1 MKAEDTLV
9 TNLLEGAK
17 QFIVPIFQR
26 DYSWGTKHCQQLW
39 KDVIRV
45 GSDPK
50 VKGHFLG
57 SVVYVAAEDNTAT
70 ITRWLLI
77 DGQQRMT
84 TLTLLL
90 IALRDQM
97 NQAKGNG
104 DGGDEESTP
113 EELDDY
119 YLRNRHGKGDRR
131 HKLHLRRADHDT
143 LIALL
148 DGRDIPDTASERVK
162 ENFLF
167 LRDLV
172 AQANVQTV
180 YAGIKK
186 LVVVDV
192 SLTRGQDDPQMIF
205 ESLNSTGVDLTQA
218 DLIRNFVLMRLDESS
233 QTQLYEEHWQ
243 PIEQA
248 FGRRYRT
255 EFDKF
260 VKDFLTLQMRPGTP
274 LKAAEIYHEFRSF
287 FSRIVEK
294 RGVDGILSDLRRFGT
309 YYTAFSL
316 GQEKQPALKEA
327 FARLRSLVEVASP
340 VVLTL
345 YDYHDRA
352 KTLNADEFVEA
363 IELLESFVFRRS
375 VCDMQ
380 TRSLGQIFASLAYR
394 ITENQPLLSLK
405 VALYR
410 QGKKRRFP
418 TDAEFREALETRD
431 VYDMRTCFYLL
442 DRLENFSK
450 ERIDTS
456 NFSIEH
462 VMPQNE
468 ELRPEWR
475 TMLGGA
481 WQAVQETWLHRLG
494 NLTLT
499 GYNSTYSD
507 RPFTEKKTIAGGFN
521 ESPLRLNKFIREQP
535 TWDATMIEQR
545 GKQLAEKA
553 ITVWRPL
560 IVDPLAVKQREL
572 EEHKALAANYKIENL
587 ELDDVAKMLLEA
599 LRPQLQALGADIVE
613 LPNDRSVIY
622 RVFDFVVEIIPR
634 KQRLSLLINLD
645 FAECDDPSGK
655 ARDATEFAFIIG
667 ATEAGG
673 VLFNLESEHDIPA
686 VINVARLTKR
696 TAKASSVL
704 AYSRSL
710 LSG

>member
-1 MKAEDTLV
+1 MKAEGTFV

-45 GSDPK
+45 GSDPN

-57 SVVYVAAEDNTAT
+57 SVVYVAAEDNAAT
-70 ITRWLLI
+70 IPQWLLI
-77 DGQQRMT
+77 DGQQRIT

-90 IALRDQM
+90 IALRDRMIELQGS
-97 NQAKGNG
+97 GNSG
-104 DGGDEESTP
+104 NEESTP
-113 EELDDY
+113 EALDDY
-119 YLRNRHGKGDRR
+119 YLRNRYGKGDRR
-131 HKLHLRRADHDT
+131 HKLHLRRADHNT

-148 DGRDIPDTASERVK
+148 DGKEFPNATSERVR
-162 ENFLF
+162 ENFIF

-172 AQANVQTV
+172 TQADVQTV

-186 LVVVDV
+186 LLVVDV

-218 DLIRNFVLMRLDESS
+218 DLIRNFVLMRLDEAV
-233 QTQLYEEHWQ
+233 QTQLYEEYWQ
-243 PIEQA
+243 PIEGA
-248 FGRRYRT
+248 FGRRYHT

-260 VKDFLTLQMRPGTP
+260 VKDFLTLQLRPGTP
-274 LKAAEIYHEFRSF
+274 LKAADIYHEFRSF
-287 FSRIVEK
+287 FLRTVGT
-294 RGVDGILSDLRRFGT
+294 RGVDGILSDLRRFGS

-316 GQEKQPALKEA
+316 GQEKQPALKA
-327 FARLRSLVEVASP
+327 VFARLRSLIEVSSP

-345 YDYHDRA
+345 YDYHERA
-352 KTLNADEFVEA
+352 KTLSTDEFVEA

-380 TRSLGQIFASLAYR
+380 TRNLGQIFPSIAYR
-394 ITENQPLLSLK
+394 IKEAQPLLSLK

-410 QGKKRRFP
+410 QSKKRRFP
-418 TDAEFREALETRD
+418 TDVEFREALETRD

-456 NFSIEH
+456 SFTIEH

-468 ELRPEWR
+468 DLRPEWR
-475 TMLGGA
+475 SMLGSD
-481 WQAVQETWLHRLG
+481 WKVVWETWLHRLG

-507 RPFTEKKTIAGGFN
+507 RPFVEKKTIAGGFN
-521 ESPLRLNKFIREQP
+521 ESPLRLNKFIREQS
-535 TWDATMIEQR
+535 TWTAAAIEQR

-553 ITVWRPL
+553 LEVWRPL
-560 IVDPLAVKQREL
+560 VVDLLAVKQSEL
-572 EEHKALAANYKIENL
+572 DEHKALATKYQIENI
-587 ELDDVAKMLLEA
+587 EMDEIAKSLFDAIRL
-599 LRPQLQALGADIVE
+599 QIQALGIDVVE
-613 LPNDRSVIY
+613 LPNNRSIIY
-622 RVFDFVVEIIPR
+622 RVFDFFVEIIPR
-634 KQRLSLLINLD
+634 KQRLTLLLNLD
-645 FAECDDPSGK
+645 FADCE
-655 ARDATEFAFIIG
+655 DATGKIRDGAEYAFIIG
-667 ATEAGG
+667 ATVTGG
-673 VLFNLESEHDIPA
+673 VVYSLESVKDIPVA
-686 VINVARLTKR
+686 INLVRQ
-696 TAKASSVL
+696 
-704 AYSRSL
+704 AYERVTE
-710 LSG
+710 

>member
-45 GSDPK
+45 GSDPN

-90 IALRDQM
+90 IALRDQI
-97 NQAKGNG
+97 NQAQGNG
-104 DGGDEESTP
+104 DGDDEVSTP

-131 HKLHLRRADHDT
+131 HKLHLRRADQDT
-143 LIALL
+143 LNALL
-148 DGRDIPDTASERVK
+148 DEKEFPEAASERVK
-162 ENFLF
+162 ENFIF

-192 SLTRGQDDPQMIF
+192 CLTRGQDDPQMIF

-218 DLIRNFVLMRLDESS
+218 DLIRNFVLMRLDETS
-233 QTQLYEEHWQ
+233 QTQLYEEYWQ

-287 FSRIVEK
+287 FSRTVEK

-316 GQEKQPALKEA
+316 GQEKQPALKES
-327 FARLRSLVEVASP
+327 FARLRSLIEVASP

-345 YDYHDRA
+345 YDYHERA
-352 KTLNADEFVEA
+352 ETLSADEFVEA

-394 ITENQPLLSLK
+394 ITETQPLLSLK

-450 ERIDTS
+450 ERIDTTL
-456 NFSIEH
+456 FTIEH

-468 ELRPEWR
+468 DLRPEWR
-475 TMLGGA
+475 TMLGGD
-481 WQAVQETWLHRLG
+481 WQSVQETWLHRLG

-507 RPFTEKKTIAGGFN
+507 RPFAEKKTIAGGFSD
-521 ESPLRLNKFIREQP
+521 SPLRLNKFIREQSAW
-535 TWDATMIEQR
+535 TATTIEQR

-553 ITVWRPL
+553 LAVWRPL
-560 IVDPLAVKQREL
+560 VVDTLAVKQREL

-587 ELDDVAKMLLEA
+587 EADEAAKRLLDV
-599 LRPQLQALGADIVE
+599 LRPQIQALGPDVVE
-613 LPNDRSVIY
+613 LPNDRSLIY

-634 KQRLSLLINLD
+634 KQRLSLLLNLD
-645 FAECDDPSGK
+645 FADCEDPSGR

-673 VLFNLESEHDIPA
+673 VIYILESEDDVPA
-686 VINVARLTKR
+686 AINVVRQ
-696 TAKASSVL
+696 
-704 AYSRSL
+704 AYERVTE
-710 LSG
+710 

>member
-97 NQAKGNG
+97 NQAKRNG
-104 DGGDEESTP
+104 DDGEEESTP

-148 DGRDIPDTASERVK
+148 DGKDIPDAASERVK

-172 AQANVQTV
+172 AQADVQTV

-255 EFDKF
+255 ECDKF
-260 VKDFLTLQMRPGTP
+260 VKDFLTLKMRPGTP
-274 LKAAEIYHEFRSF
+274 LKAADIYHEFRSY

-352 KTLNADEFVEA
+352 KTLSADEFVEA

-418 TDAEFREALETRD
+418 TDTEFREALETRD
-431 VYDMRTCFYLL
+431 IYDMRTCFYLL

-456 NFSIEH
+456 SFSIEH

-468 ELRPEWR
+468 DLRTEWR
-475 TMLGGA
+475 TMLGSD
-481 WQAVQETWLHRLG
+481 WKTVQETWLHRLG

-521 ESPLRLNKFIREQP
+521 DSPLRLNKFIREQS
-535 TWDATMIEQR
+535 TWDATTIEQR
-545 GKQLAEKA
+545 GKQLAD
-553 ITVWRPL
+553 T
-560 IVDPLAVKQREL
+560 
-572 EEHKALAANYKIENL
+572 
-587 ELDDVAKMLLEA
+587 
-599 LRPQLQALGADIVE
+599 
-613 LPNDRSVIY
+613 DR
-622 RVFDFVVEIIPR
+622 R
-634 KQRLSLLINLD
+634 
-645 FAECDDPSGK
+645 
-655 ARDATEFAFIIG
+655 
-667 ATEAGG
+667 
-673 VLFNLESEHDIPA
+673 
-686 VINVARLTKR
+686 
-696 TAKASSVL
+696 
-704 AYSRSL
+704 
-710 LSG
+710 

>member
-45 GSDPK
+45 GSDPN

-90 IALRDQM
+90 IALRDQI
-97 NQAKGNG
+97 NQAQGNE
-104 DGGDEESTP
+104 DGGDEVSTP

-143 LIALL
+143 LNALL
-148 DGRDIPDTASERVK
+148 DGKELPEAASERVK
-162 ENFLF
+162 ENFIF

-172 AQANVQTV
+172 AQADVQTV

-192 SLTRGQDDPQMIF
+192 CLTRGQDDPQMIF

-218 DLIRNFVLMRLDESS
+218 DLIRNFVLMRLDESY
-233 QTQLYEEHWQ
+233 QTQLYEEYWQ
-243 PIEQA
+243 PIERA

-287 FSRIVEK
+287 FSRTVEK
-294 RGVDGILSDLRRFGT
+294 RGVNGILSDLRRFGT

-316 GQEKQPALKEA
+316 GQEKQPALKEV
-327 FARLRSLVEVASP
+327 FARLRSLIEVASP

-345 YDYHDRA
+345 YDYHERA
-352 KTLNADEFVEA
+352 KTLSTDEFVEA
-363 IELLESFVFRRS
+363 IELLESYVFRRS

-394 ITENQPLLSLK
+394 ITETQPLLSLK

-410 QGKKRRFP
+410 QGKKRRYP

-450 ERIDTS
+450 ERIDTAL
-456 NFSIEH
+456 FTIEH

-468 ELRPEWR
+468 DLRPEWR
-475 TMLGGA
+475 TMLGDD

-507 RPFTEKKTIAGGFN
+507 RPFAEKKTIAGGFSD
-521 ESPLRLNKFIREQP
+521 SPLRLNKFIREQSAWS
-535 TWDATMIEQR
+535 TTTIEQR

-553 ITVWRPL
+553 LAVWRPL
-560 IVDPLAVKQREL
+560 VVDPLAVKQREL

-587 ELDDVAKMLLEA
+587 EADEAAKRLLDV
-599 LRPQLQALGADIVE
+599 LRPQIQALGPDVVE

-634 KQRLSLLINLD
+634 KQRLSLLLNLD
-645 FAECDDPSGK
+645 FADCEDPSGK

-673 VLFNLESEHDIPA
+673 VIYTLESVDDVPA
-686 VINVARLTKR
+686 AINVVRQ
-696 TAKASSVL
+696 
-704 AYSRSL
+704 AYERVTE
-710 LSG
+710 

>member
-97 NQAKGNG
+97 NQAPGNG
-104 DGGDEESTP
+104 DDGEEESTP

-148 DGRDIPDTASERVK
+148 DGKDIPDAASERVK

-172 AQANVQTV
+172 AQADVQTV

-274 LKAAEIYHEFRSF
+274 LKAADIYHEFRSY

-352 KTLNADEFVEA
+352 KTLSADEFVEA

-418 TDAEFREALETRD
+418 TDTEFREALETRD
-431 VYDMRTCFYLL
+431 IYDMRTCFYLL

-468 ELRPEWR
+468 DLRPEWR
-475 TMLGGA
+475 TMLGSE
-481 WQAVQETWLHRLG
+481 WKTVQETWLHRLG

-521 ESPLRLNKFIREQP
+521 DSPLRLNKFIREHS
-535 TWDATMIEQR
+535 TWDATTIEQR
-545 GKQLAEKA
+545 GKQLADKA

-560 IVDPLAVKQREL
+560 VVDPLAVKQREL
-572 EEHKALAANYKIENL
+572 EEHKALAANYRIDDL
-587 ELDDVAKMLLEA
+587 ELDDTAKNLFEA
-599 LRPQLQALGADIVE
+599 LRPQIQTLGADVVE

-634 KQRLSLLINLD
+634 RQRLSLLLNLD
-645 FAECDDPSGK
+645 FADCEDPSGN

-673 VLFNLESEHDIPA
+673 VLYNLDSEDDVPA
-686 VINVARLTKR
+686 AVNVIRQ
-696 TAKASSVL
+696 
-704 AYSRSL
+704 AYERVTE
-710 LSG
+710 

>member
-1 MKAEDTLV
+1 MKAEDTHV

-97 NQAKGNG
+97 SQAQGNG
-104 DGGDEESTP
+104 DGEVSTP

-119 YLRNRHGKGDRR
+119 FLRNRHGKGDRR

-143 LIALL
+143 LTALL
-148 DGRDIPDTASERVK
+148 DGKDIPDAASERVK

-172 AQANVQTV
+172 AQADVQTV

-218 DLIRNFVLMRLDESS
+218 DLIRNFVLMRMDEHS
-233 QTQLYEEHWQ
+233 QTRLYEDHWQ

-287 FSRIVEK
+287 FSRTVEK
-294 RGVDGILSDLRRFGT
+294 RGVHGILSDLRRFGT

-352 KTLNADEFVEA
+352 KTLGADEFVEA
-363 IELLESFVFRRS
+363 VELLESFVFRRS

-394 ITENQPLLSLK
+394 ITESQPLLSLK

-418 TDAEFREALETRD
+418 TNAEFREALETRD

-468 ELRPEWR
+468 DLRPEWR
-475 TMLGGA
+475 AMLGSD
-481 WQAVQETWLHRLG
+481 WKTVQETWLHRLG

-507 RPFTEKKTIAGGFN
+507 KPYEEKKAISGGFN
-521 ESPLRLNKFIREQP
+521 DSPLRLNKFIREQSA
-535 TWDATMIEQR
+535 WDATAVEQR
-545 GKQLAEKA
+545 GKLLAEKA
-553 ITVWRPL
+553 IDVWRPL
-560 IVDPLAVKQREL
+560 VVDQLAVKQREL

-587 ELDDVAKMLLEA
+587 ELDNAAKKLLEV
-599 LRPQLQALGADIVE
+599 LRPQIQALGNEVVE

-622 RVFDFVVEIIPR
+622 RVFDFFVEIIPR
-634 KQRLSLLINLD
+634 KQRLTLLLNLD
-645 FAECDDPSGK
+645 FADCEDPSGN
-655 ARDATEFAFIIG
+655 ARDATEFAFIIS

-673 VLFNLESEHDIPA
+673 VLYNLDSEGDVPA
-686 VINVARLTKR
+686 AINVVRQ
-696 TAKASSVL
+696 
-704 AYSRSL
+704 AYERVTE
-710 LSG
+710 

>member
-45 GSDPK
+45 GSDPN

-97 NQAKGNG
+97 NHAPGNG
-104 DGGDEESTP
+104 DSGDEVSTP

-119 YLRNRHGKGDRR
+119 FLRNRHGKGDRR

-143 LIALL
+143 LNALL
-148 DGRDIPDTASERVK
+148 DGKEFPEAASERVK
-162 ENFLF
+162 ENFIF

-172 AQANVQTV
+172 AQADVQTV

-192 SLTRGQDDPQMIF
+192 CLTRGQDDPQMIF

-218 DLIRNFVLMRLDESS
+218 DLIRNFVLMRLDETS
-233 QTQLYEEHWQ
+233 QTQLYEEYWQ
-243 PIEQA
+243 PIERA

-287 FSRIVEK
+287 FSRTVEK

-309 YYTAFSL
+309 NYTAFSL

-327 FARLRSLVEVASP
+327 FARLRSLIEVASP

-345 YDYHDRA
+345 YDYHERA
-352 KTLNADEFVEA
+352 KTLSADEFVEA

-394 ITENQPLLSLK
+394 ITETQPLLSLK

-418 TDAEFREALETRD
+418 TDAEFREALESRD

-450 ERIDTS
+450 ERIDTAL
-456 NFSIEH
+456 FTIEH

-468 ELRPEWR
+468 DLRLEWR
-475 TMLGGA
+475 TMLGSD

-507 RPFTEKKTIAGGFN
+507 RPFADKKTIAGGFSD
-521 ESPLRLNKFIREQP
+521 SPLRLNKFIREQSAW
-535 TWDATMIEQR
+535 TATTIEQR

-553 ITVWRPL
+553 LAVWRPL
-560 IVDPLAVKQREL
+560 VVDPLAVKQREL

-587 ELDDVAKMLLEA
+587 EADESAKRLLDV
-599 LRPQLQALGADIVE
+599 LRPQIQALGPDVVE

-634 KQRLSLLINLD
+634 KQRLSLLLNLD
-645 FAECDDPSGK
+645 FADCEDPSGK

-673 VLFNLESEHDIPA
+673 VLYNLDSEDDVSA
-686 VINVARLTKR
+686 AINVVRQ
-696 TAKASSVL
+696 
-704 AYSRSL
+704 AYERVTE
-710 LSG
+710 

>member
-97 NQAKGNG
+97 NQVKGNG
-104 DGGDEESTP
+104 DDGEEESTP

-148 DGRDIPDTASERVK
+148 DGKDIPDAASERVK

-172 AQANVQTV
+172 AQADVQTV

-274 LKAAEIYHEFRSF
+274 LKAADIYHEFRSYF
-287 FSRIVEK
+287 TRIVEK

-352 KTLNADEFVEA
+352 KTLSADEFVEA

-442 DRLENFSK
+442 ERLENFSK

-468 ELRPEWR
+468 DLRPEWR
-475 TMLGGA
+475 AMLGSA

-521 ESPLRLNKFIREQP
+521 DSPLRLNKFIREQP
-535 TWDATMIEQR
+535 TWDATTIEKR

-553 ITVWRPL
+553 IAVWRPL
-560 IVDPLAVKQREL
+560 VVDSLAVKQREL

-587 ELDDVAKMLLEA
+587 ELDDVAKKLLEA
-599 LRPQLQALGADIVE
+599 LRPQIQSLGTDVVE

-634 KQRLSLLINLD
+634 KQRLSLLLNLD
-645 FAECDDPSGK
+645 FADCEDSSGM

-673 VLFNLESEHDIPA
+673 VLYNLDSEDDVPA
-686 VINVARLTKR
+686 AINVVRQ
-696 TAKASSVL
+696 
-704 AYSRSL
+704 AYERVTE
-710 LSG
+710 

>member
-9 TNLLEGAK
+9 TNLLQGAK

-45 GSDPK
+45 GSDPN

-77 DGQQRMT
+77 DGQQRLT

-90 IALRDQM
+90 IALRDRLAQLP
-97 NQAKGNG
+97 GNSG
-104 DGGDEESTP
+104 QGEEEATP
-113 EELDDY
+113 DELDDY
-119 YLRNRHGKGDRR
+119 YLRNRHGKGERR
-131 HKLHLRRADHDT
+131 HKLHLRRADHET

-148 DGRDIPDTASERVK
+148 DGKALPEAASERVK

-172 AQANVQTV
+172 AQVDVQTV
-180 YAGIKK
+180 YNGIKK

-260 VKDFLTLQMRPGTP
+260 VKDFLTLQLRPGTP
-274 LKAAEIYHEFRSF
+274 LKAADIYHEFRSY
-287 FSRIVEK
+287 FSRTVGK
-294 RGVDGILSDLRRFGT
+294 RDVDGILRDLRRFGT

-327 FARLRSLVEVASP
+327 FSRLRSLVEVASP

-345 YDYHDRA
+345 YDFYDRA
-352 KTLNADEFVEA
+352 KTLSADEFVEA
-363 IELLESFVFRRS
+363 VELLESFVFRRS

-394 ITENQPLLSLK
+394 ITESQPLLSLK

-418 TDAEFREALETRD
+418 SDTEFREALETRD

-468 ELRPEWR
+468 DLRPEWR
-475 TMLGGA
+475 TMLGSD
-481 WQAVQETWLHRLG
+481 WKAVQETWLHRLG

-507 RPFTEKKTIAGGFN
+507 RPFSEKKTIAGGFD
-521 ESPLRLNKFIREQP
+521 ESPLRLNKFIREQSA
-535 TWDATMIEQR
+535 WDGTTIEQR
-545 GKQLAEKA
+545 GKLLAEKA
-553 ITVWRPL
+553 VTVWRPL
-560 IVDPLAVKQREL
+560 VVDLLAVKQREL
-572 EEHKALAANYKIENL
+572 EEHKAFAANYRIDDL
-587 ELDDVAKMLLEA
+587 ELDDIAKKLLEA
-599 LRPQLQALGADIVE
+599 LRPQIQAFGEDVVE
-613 LPNDRSVIY
+613 LPNNRSVIY
-622 RVFDFVVEIIPR
+622 RVFDFFVEIIPR
-634 KQRLSLLINLD
+634 KQRLSLLLNLD
-645 FAECDDPSGK
+645 FADCEDPSGK

-667 ATEAGG
+667 ATETGG
-673 VLFNLESEHDIPA
+673 VLYNLESQADVPA
-686 VINVARLTKR
+686 AINVVRQ
-696 TAKASSVL
+696 
-704 AYSRSL
+704 AYERVTE
-710 LSG
+710 

>member
-9 TNLLEGAK
+9 TNLLQGAK

-39 KDVIRV
+39 KDLIRV
-45 GSDPK
+45 GSDPN

-77 DGQQRMT
+77 DGQQRLT

-90 IALRDQM
+90 IALRDRLAQLP
-97 NQAKGNG
+97 GNSG
-104 DGGDEESTP
+104 QGEEEATP
-113 EELDDY
+113 DELDDY
-119 YLRNRHGKGDRR
+119 YLRNRHGKGERR
-131 HKLHLRRADHDT
+131 HKLHLRRADHET

-148 DGRDIPDTASERVK
+148 DGKTLPESASERVK

-167 LRDLV
+167 LRELV
-172 AQANVQTV
+172 AQADVQTV
-180 YAGIKK
+180 YNGIKK

-260 VKDFLTLQMRPGTP
+260 VKDFLTLQLRPGTP
-274 LKAAEIYHEFRSF
+274 LKAAEIYHEFRSY
-287 FSRIVEK
+287 FSRTVEK

-316 GQEKQPALKEA
+316 GQEKRPALKEA
-327 FARLRSLVEVASP
+327 FSRLRSLVEVASP

-345 YDYHDRA
+345 YDFYDRA
-352 KTLNADEFVEA
+352 KALSADEFVEA
-363 IELLESFVFRRS
+363 VELLESFVFRRS

-394 ITENQPLLSLK
+394 ITESQPLLSLK

-418 TDAEFREALETRD
+418 SDTEFREALETRD

-468 ELRPEWR
+468 DLRPEWR
-475 TMLGGA
+475 TMLGSD
-481 WQAVQETWLHRLG
+481 WKAVQETWLHRLG

-507 RPFTEKKTIAGGFN
+507 RPFSEKKTIAGGFD
-521 ESPLRLNKFIREQP
+521 ESPLRLNKFIREQSA
-535 TWDATMIEQR
+535 WDGTTIEQR
-545 GKQLAEKA
+545 GKLLAEKA
-553 ITVWRPL
+553 VTVWRPL
-560 IVDPLAVKQREL
+560 VVDLLAVKQREL
-572 EEHKALAANYKIENL
+572 EEHKAFAANYRIEDL
-587 ELDDVAKMLLEA
+587 ELDDIAKKLLEA
-599 LRPQLQALGADIVE
+599 LRPQIQAFGEDVVE
-613 LPNDRSVIY
+613 LPNNRSVIY
-622 RVFDFVVEIIPR
+622 RVFDFFVEIIPR
-634 KQRLSLLINLD
+634 KQRLSLLLNLD
-645 FAECDDPSGK
+645 FADCEDPSGR

-667 ATEAGG
+667 ATETGG
-673 VLFNLESEHDIPA
+673 VLYNLDSQDDVPA
-686 VINVARLTKR
+686 AINVVRQ
-696 TAKASSVL
+696 
-704 AYSRSL
+704 AYERVTE
-710 LSG
+710 

>member
-97 NQAKGNG
+97 NQAQGYG
-104 DGGDEESTP
+104 DGGEEESTP

-148 DGRDIPDTASERVK
+148 DGKDIPDAASERVK

-172 AQANVQTV
+172 AQADAQTV

-243 PIEQA
+243 PIEQS

-274 LKAAEIYHEFRSF
+274 LKAADIYHEFRSY

-294 RGVDGILSDLRRFGT
+294 RGVDGILGDLRRFGT

-327 FARLRSLVEVASP
+327 FVRLRSLIEVASP

-345 YDYHDRA
+345 YDYHERA
-352 KTLNADEFVEA
+352 KTLSADEFVVA

-418 TDAEFREALETRD
+418 SDAEFREALETRD
-431 VYDMRTCFYLL
+431 IYDMRTCFYLL

-468 ELRPEWR
+468 DLRPEWR
-475 TMLGGA
+475 TMLGSA

-507 RPFTEKKTIAGGFN
+507 RPFAEKKSIAGGFN
-521 ESPLRLNKFIREQP
+521 DSPLRLNKFIREQP
-535 TWDATMIEQR
+535 TWDATTIEQR

-553 ITVWRPL
+553 IAVWRPL
-560 IVDPLAVKQREL
+560 VVDSLAVKQREL

-587 ELDDVAKMLLEA
+587 ELDDATKQLLEV
-599 LRPQLQALGADIVE
+599 LRPQIQALGGDVVE

-634 KQRLSLLINLD
+634 KQRLSLLLNLD
-645 FAECDDPSGK
+645 FADCEDSSGK

-673 VLFNLESEHDIPA
+673 VLYNLDSEDDVPA
-686 VINVARLTKR
+686 AINVVRQ
-696 TAKASSVL
+696 
-704 AYSRSL
+704 AYERVTE
-710 LSG
+710 

>member
-26 DYSWGTKHCQQLW
+26 DYSWGTKHCLQLW

-45 GSDPK
+45 GSDPN

-90 IALRDQM
+90 IALRDQI
-97 NQAKGNG
+97 NQAQGNEDV
-104 DGGDEESTP
+104 DGGDAVSTP

-148 DGRDIPDTASERVK
+148 DGKDIPDTASERVK

-172 AQANVQTV
+172 AQADVQTV

-274 LKAAEIYHEFRSF
+274 LKAADIYHEFRSY

-345 YDYHDRA
+345 YDYYDRA
-352 KTLNADEFVEA
+352 KTLSADEFVEA

-394 ITENQPLLSLK
+394 ITESQPLLSLK

-468 ELRPEWR
+468 DLRPEWR

-507 RPFTEKKTIAGGFN
+507 RPFTEKKTIAGGFDD
-521 ESPLRLNKFIREQP
+521 SPLRLNKFIREQT
-535 TWDATMIEQR
+535 TWDATTIEQR

-553 ITVWRPL
+553 IMVWRPL
-560 IVDPLAVKQREL
+560 VVDPLAVKQREL

-587 ELDDVAKMLLEA
+587 ELDEVAKKLLEA
-599 LRPQLQALGADIVE
+599 IRPQIQALGADIVE

-622 RVFDFVVEIIPR
+622 RVFDFVVEVIPR

-673 VLFNLESEHDIPA
+673 VLFNLESENDIPA
-686 VINVARLTKR
+686 VINVARQ
-696 TAKASSVL
+696 
-704 AYSRSL
+704 AYERVTE
-710 LSG
+710 

>member
-17 QFIVPIFQR
+17 QFIVPTFQR

-45 GSDPK
+45 GSDPC

-77 DGQQRMT
+77 DGQQRLT

-90 IALRDQM
+90 IALRDQI
-97 NQAKGNG
+97 NQAQENG
-104 DGGDEESTP
+104 DGGDEMSTP

-143 LIALL
+143 LNALL
-148 DGRDIPDTASERVK
+148 DGKEFPEAVSERVK
-162 ENFLF
+162 ENFIF

-172 AQANVQTV
+172 ALADVQTV

-192 SLTRGQDDPQMIF
+192 CLTRGQDDPQMIF

-218 DLIRNFVLMRLDESS
+218 DLIRNFVLMRLDETS
-233 QTQLYEEHWQ
+233 QTQLYEEYWQ
-243 PIEQA
+243 PIERA

-274 LKAAEIYHEFRSF
+274 LKAAEIYHEFRNF
-287 FSRIVEK
+287 FSRTVEK
-294 RGVDGILSDLRRFGT
+294 RGVAGILSDLRRFGS

-327 FARLRSLVEVASP
+327 FARLRSLIEVASP

-345 YDYHDRA
+345 YDYHEQA
-352 KTLNADEFVEA
+352 KTLSASEFIEA

-394 ITENQPLLSLK
+394 ITEALPLLSLK

-431 VYDMRTCFYLL
+431 VYDMRNCFYLL

-450 ERIDTS
+450 ERIDTAL
-456 NFSIEH
+456 FTIEH

-468 ELRPEWR
+468 DLRPEWR
-475 TMLGGA
+475 TMLGGD
-481 WQAVQETWLHRLG
+481 WQSVQETWLHRLG

-507 RPFTEKKTIAGGFN
+507 RPFAEKRTIAGGFSD
-521 ESPLRLNKFIREQP
+521 SPLRLNRFIREQSAW
-535 TWDATMIEQR
+535 TATTIELR

-553 ITVWRPL
+553 LAVWRPL
-560 IVDPLAVKQREL
+560 VVDPLAVKQREL

-587 ELDDVAKMLLEA
+587 EADEVAKELLDT
-599 LRPQLQALGADIVE
+599 LRPQILALGPDVVE

-634 KQRLSLLINLD
+634 RQRLSLLLNLD
-645 FAECDDPSGK
+645 FDDCEDPSGK

-673 VLFNLESEHDIPA
+673 VIYTLESVADVPA
-686 VINVARLTKR
+686 AINVVRQ
-696 TAKASSVL
+696 
-704 AYSRSL
+704 AYERMTE
-710 LSG
+710 

>member
-90 IALRDQM
+90 VALRDQM
-97 NQAKGNG
+97 KQVQGNG
-104 DGGDEESTP
+104 DSGDEVSTP

-148 DGRDIPDTASERVK
+148 DGKDIPDAASERVK

-172 AQANVQTV
+172 AQADVQTV

-192 SLTRGQDDPQMIF
+192 SLTRGLDDPQMIF

-274 LKAAEIYHEFRSF
+274 LKAADIYHEFRSY

-345 YDYHDRA
+345 YDYHERA
-352 KTLNADEFVEA
+352 KTLSAGEFVEA

-468 ELRPEWR
+468 DLRPEWR
-475 TMLGGA
+475 TMLGSD
-481 WQAVQETWLHRLG
+481 WKTVQETWLHRLG

-507 RPFTEKKTIAGGFN
+507 KPFSDKKTIAGGFSD
-521 ESPLRLNKFIREQP
+521 SPLRLNKFIREQP
-535 TWDATMIEQR
+535 AWDAKTIEQR
-545 GKQLAEKA
+545 GKLLAEKA
-553 ITVWRPL
+553 VTVWRPL
-560 IVDPLAVKQREL
+560 VVDPLAVKQREL
-572 EEHKALAANYKIENL
+572 EEHKALAANYRIEDL
-587 ELDDVAKMLLEA
+587 ELDDAAKKLLEA
-599 LRPQLQALGADIVE
+599 LRPQIQALGADVVE

-634 KQRLSLLINLD
+634 KQRLSLLLNLD
-645 FAECDDPSGK
+645 FADCEDPSGN

-673 VLFNLESEHDIPA
+673 VLYNLDSEADVPA
-686 VINVARLTKR
+686 AINVVRQ
-696 TAKASSVL
+696 
-704 AYSRSL
+704 AYERVTE
-710 LSG
+710 

>member
-45 GSDPK
+45 GSDPN

-90 IALRDQM
+90 IALRDQI
-97 NQAKGNG
+97 NQAQGNE
-104 DGGDEESTP
+104 DGGDEVSTP

-143 LIALL
+143 LNALL
-148 DGRDIPDTASERVK
+148 DGKEFPEVASERVK
-162 ENFLF
+162 ENFIF

-172 AQANVQTV
+172 AQADVQTV

-192 SLTRGQDDPQMIF
+192 CLTRGQDDPQMIF

-218 DLIRNFVLMRLDESS
+218 DLIRNFVLMRLDETS
-233 QTQLYEEHWQ
+233 QTQLYEEYWQ
-243 PIEQA
+243 PIERA

-287 FSRIVEK
+287 FSRTVEK

-327 FARLRSLVEVASP
+327 FARLRSLIEVASP

-345 YDYHDRA
+345 YDYHERA
-352 KTLNADEFVEA
+352 KTLSGDEFVEA

-394 ITENQPLLSLK
+394 ITETQPLLSLK

-450 ERIDTS
+450 ERIDTAL
-456 NFSIEH
+456 FTIEH

-468 ELRPEWR
+468 DLRPEWR
-475 TMLGGA
+475 TMLGGD
-481 WQAVQETWLHRLG
+481 WQGLQETWLHRLG

-507 RPFTEKKTIAGGFN
+507 RPFAEKKTIAGGFSD
-521 ESPLRLNKFIREQP
+521 SPLRLNKFIREQSAW
-535 TWDATMIEQR
+535 TATTIEQR

-553 ITVWRPL
+553 LAVWHPL
-560 IVDPLAVKQREL
+560 VVDPLAVKQREL

-587 ELDDVAKMLLEA
+587 EADEAAKRLLDV
-599 LRPQLQALGADIVE
+599 LRPQIQALGPDVVE

-634 KQRLSLLINLD
+634 KQRLSLLLNLD
-645 FAECDDPSGK
+645 FADCEDPSGN

-673 VLFNLESEHDIPA
+673 VIYTLESVDDVPA
-686 VINVARLTKR
+686 AINVVRQ
-696 TAKASSVL
+696 
-704 AYSRSL
+704 AYERVTE
-710 LSG
+710 

>member
-45 GSDPK
+45 GSDPN

-90 IALRDQM
+90 IALRDRM
-97 NQAKGNG
+97 NQVQVNG
-104 DGGDEESTP
+104 DGGDEVSTP

-148 DGRDIPDTASERVK
+148 DGKDIPDAASERVK

-172 AQANVQTV
+172 AQAEVQTV

-274 LKAAEIYHEFRSF
+274 LKAAEIYHEFRSY
-287 FSRIVEK
+287 FSRTVEK

-309 YYTAFSL
+309 YYTSFSL

-345 YDYHDRA
+345 YDYYERA
-352 KTLNADEFVEA
+352 KTLSVDEFVEA

-380 TRSLGQIFASLAYR
+380 TRSLGQIFASLAHR
-394 ITENQPLLSLK
+394 ITEIQPLLSLK

-442 DRLENFSK
+442 DRLENLSK

-468 ELRPEWR
+468 DLRQEWR
-475 TMLGGA
+475 AMLGSA

-507 RPFTEKKTIAGGFN
+507 RPFTEKKTIAGGFSD
-521 ESPLRLNKFIREQP
+521 SPLRLNKFIREQS
-535 TWDATMIEQR
+535 TWDATTIEQR

-553 ITVWRPL
+553 IAVWRPL
-560 IVDPLAVKQREL
+560 VVDALAVKQREL

-587 ELDDVAKMLLEA
+587 ELDAAAKKLLEV
-599 LRPQLQALGADIVE
+599 LRPQIQALGGDIVE

-634 KQRLSLLINLD
+634 RQRLSLLLNLD
-645 FAECDDPSGK
+645 FADCEDPSGK

-673 VLFNLESEHDIPA
+673 VLYTLESEDDVPA
-686 VINVARLTKR
+686 AINVVRQ
-696 TAKASSVL
+696 
-704 AYSRSL
+704 AYERVTE
-710 LSG
+710 

>member
-45 GSDPK
+45 GSDPN

-97 NQAKGNG
+97 NHAPGNG
-104 DGGDEESTP
+104 NSGDEVSTP

-148 DGRDIPDTASERVK
+148 DGKGMPDAASERVK

-172 AQANVQTV
+172 AQADVQTV

-233 QTQLYEEHWQ
+233 QTQLYEEYWQ

-274 LKAAEIYHEFRSF
+274 LKAAEIYHEFRSY
-287 FSRIVEK
+287 FSRTVEK

-345 YDYHDRA
+345 YDYHEQA
-352 KTLNADEFVEA
+352 KTLSADEFVEA
-363 IELLESFVFRRS
+363 TELLESFVFRRS

-468 ELRPEWR
+468 DLRPEWR
-475 TMLGGA
+475 TMLGSD
-481 WQAVQETWLHRLG
+481 WKTVQETWLHRLG

-499 GYNSTYSD
+499 GYNSAYSD
-507 RPFTEKKTIAGGFN
+507 KPFADKKTIAGGFSD
-521 ESPLRLNKFIREQP
+521 SPLRLNKYIREQP
-535 TWDATMIEQR
+535 AWDTKTIEQR
-545 GKQLAEKA
+545 GKLLAEKA
-553 ITVWRPL
+553 VTVWRPL
-560 IVDPLAVKQREL
+560 VVDPLAVKQREL
-572 EEHKALAANYKIENL
+572 EEHKALAANYRIEDL
-587 ELDDVAKMLLEA
+587 ELDDTAKKLLEA
-599 LRPQLQALGADIVE
+599 LRPQIQALGADVVE

-634 KQRLSLLINLD
+634 KQRLSLLLNLD
-645 FAECDDPSGK
+645 FADCEDPSGN

-673 VLFNLESEHDIPA
+673 VLYNLDSEDDMPA
-686 VINVARLTKR
+686 AINVVRQ
-696 TAKASSVL
+696 
-704 AYSRSL
+704 AYERVTE
-710 LSG
+710 

>member
-1 MKAEDTLV
+1 MKAEDTHV

-97 NQAKGNG
+97 NQALGNG
-104 DGGDEESTP
+104 DSSNEESTP

-119 YLRNRHGKGDRR
+119 YLRNRHGRGDRR

-148 DGRDIPDTASERVK
+148 DGKDIPDTASERVK

-172 AQANVQTV
+172 AQTDVQTV

-192 SLTRGQDDPQMIF
+192 SLTHGQDDPQMIF

-243 PIEQA
+243 PIEQS
-248 FGRRYRT
+248 FGRRYRS

-274 LKAAEIYHEFRSF
+274 LKAAEIYHEFRSY
-287 FSRIVEK
+287 FSRIVEN
-294 RGVDGILSDLRRFGT
+294 RGVSGILRDLRRFGT

-345 YDYHDRA
+345 YDYHERA
-352 KTLNADEFVEA
+352 KTLSYEEFVEA
-363 IELLESFVFRRS
+363 VELLESFVFRRS

-380 TRSLGQIFASLAYR
+380 TRSLGQIFAGLAYR

-418 TDAEFREALETRD
+418 SDAEFREALETRD

-468 ELRPEWR
+468 DLRPEWR
-475 TMLGGA
+475 AMLGTA
-481 WQAVQETWLHRLG
+481 WQSVQGTWLHRLG

-507 RPFTEKKTIAGGFN
+507 RPFVEKKTIAGGFN
-521 ESPLRLNKFIREQP
+521 DSPLRLNKFIREQS
-535 TWDATMIEQR
+535 TWDAMTIEQR
-545 GKQLAEKA
+545 GKLLAEKA
-553 ITVWRPL
+553 ISVWRPL
-560 IVDPLAVKQREL
+560 VVDPLAVKQREL
-572 EEHKALAANYKIENL
+572 EEHKELAANYKIENI
-587 ELDDVAKMLLEA
+587 ELDDVAKNLLET
-599 LRPQLQALGADIVE
+599 LRPQIQALGADVVE
-613 LPNDRSVIY
+613 LPNARSVIY
-622 RVFDFVVEIIPR
+622 RVFDFFVEIIPR
-634 KQRLSLLINLD
+634 KQRLNLLLNID
-645 FAECDDPSGK
+645 FADCEDPSENVC
-655 ARDATEFAFIIG
+655 DATEYAFIIG
-667 ATEAGG
+667 ATEVGG
-673 VLFNLESEHDIPA
+673 VIFNLDSEKDIPQAIGLVRQAYERA
-686 VINVARLTKR
+686 VD
-696 TAKASSVL
+696 
-704 AYSRSL
+704 
-710 LSG
+710 

>member
-9 TNLLEGAK
+9 TNLLQGAK

-45 GSDPK
+45 GSAPN

-77 DGQQRMT
+77 DGQQRLT

-90 IALRDQM
+90 IALRDRMAQLP
-97 NQAKGNG
+97 GNSG
-104 DGGDEESTP
+104 QGEEEATP
-113 EELDDY
+113 DELDDY
-119 YLRNRHGKGDRR
+119 YLRNRHGKGERR
-131 HKLHLRRADHDT
+131 HKLHLRRADHET

-148 DGRDIPDTASERVK
+148 DGKTLPEVVSERVK

-167 LRDLV
+167 LGDLV
-172 AQANVQTV
+172 AQADVQTV
-180 YAGIKK
+180 YNGIKK

-274 LKAAEIYHEFRSF
+274 LKAAEIYHEFRSY
-287 FSRIVEK
+287 FSRTVEK
-294 RGVDGILSDLRRFGT
+294 RGVDGILSDLRRFGS
-309 YYTAFSL
+309 YYTSFSL

-345 YDYHDRA
+345 YDFHDRA
-352 KTLNADEFVEA
+352 KTLRTDEFVEA
-363 IELLESFVFRRS
+363 VELLESFVFRRS

-394 ITENQPLLSLK
+394 ITESQPLLSLK

-418 TDAEFREALETRD
+418 SDTEFREALETRD

-468 ELRPEWR
+468 DLRPEWR
-475 TMLGGA
+475 TMLDTDWKA
-481 WQAVQETWLHRLG
+481 IQETWLHRLG

-507 RPFTEKKTIAGGFN
+507 RPFSEKKTIAGGFD
-521 ESPLRLNKFIREQP
+521 ESPLRLNKFIREQSA
-535 TWDATMIEQR
+535 WDGTAIEQR
-545 GKQLAEKA
+545 GKLLAEKA
-553 ITVWRPL
+553 VTVWRPL
-560 IVDPLAVKQREL
+560 VVDLLAVKQREL
-572 EEHKALAANYKIENL
+572 EEHKAFAANYSIEDL
-587 ELDDVAKMLLEA
+587 ELDDIAKNLLEA
-599 LRPQLQALGADIVE
+599 LRPQIQAFGEDVVE

-622 RVFDFVVEIIPR
+622 RVFDFFVEIIPR
-634 KQRLSLLINLD
+634 KQRLSLLLNLD
-645 FAECDDPSGK
+645 FAECEDPSGK

-667 ATEAGG
+667 ATETGG
-673 VLFNLESEHDIPA
+673 VLYNLESQDDVPA
-686 VINVARLTKR
+686 AINVVRQ
-696 TAKASSVL
+696 
-704 AYSRSL
+704 AYERVTE
-710 LSG
+710 

>member
-9 TNLLEGAK
+9 TNLLQGAK

-45 GSDPK
+45 GSDPN

-77 DGQQRMT
+77 DGQQRLT

-90 IALRDQM
+90 IALRDRL
-97 NQAKGNG
+97 AELPGNSG
-104 DGGDEESTP
+104 QGEEEATP
-113 EELDDY
+113 DELDDY
-119 YLRNRHGKGDRR
+119 YLRNRHGKGERR
-131 HKLHLRRADHDT
+131 HKLHLRRADHET

-148 DGRDIPDTASERVK
+148 DGKTLPEAASERVK

-167 LRDLV
+167 LRELV
-172 AQANVQTV
+172 AQADVQTV
-180 YAGIKK
+180 YNGIKK

-218 DLIRNFVLMRLDESS
+218 DLIRNYVLMRLDESS

-274 LKAAEIYHEFRSF
+274 LKAAEIYHEFRSY
-287 FSRIVEK
+287 FSRTVEK

-316 GQEKQPALKEA
+316 GQEKRPALKEA
-327 FARLRSLVEVASP
+327 FSRLRSLVEVASP

-345 YDYHDRA
+345 YDFYDRA
-352 KTLNADEFVEA
+352 KTLSADEFVEA
-363 IELLESFVFRRS
+363 VELLESFVFRRS

-394 ITENQPLLSLK
+394 ITESQPLLSLK

-418 TDAEFREALETRD
+418 SDTEFREALETRD

-456 NFSIEH
+456 SFSIEH
-462 VMPQNE
+462 VLPQNE
-468 ELRPEWR
+468 DLRPEWR
-475 TMLGGA
+475 TMLGSD
-481 WQAVQETWLHRLG
+481 WKAVQETWLHRLG

-507 RPFTEKKTIAGGFN
+507 RPFSEKKTIAGGFD
-521 ESPLRLNKFIREQP
+521 ESPLRLNKFIREQS
-535 TWDATMIEQR
+535 TWDGKTIEQR
-545 GKQLAEKA
+545 GKLLAEKA
-553 ITVWRPL
+553 VTIWRPL
-560 IVDPLAVKQREL
+560 VVDLLAVKQREL
-572 EEHKALAANYKIENL
+572 EEHKAFAANYRIEDL
-587 ELDDVAKMLLEA
+587 ELDDIAKKLLEA
-599 LRPQLQALGADIVE
+599 LRPQIEVFGEDVVE
-613 LPNDRSVIY
+613 LPNNRSVIY
-622 RVFDFVVEIIPR
+622 RVFDFFVEIIPR
-634 KQRLSLLINLD
+634 KQRLSLLLNLD
-645 FAECDDPSGK
+645 FADCEDPSGR

-667 ATEAGG
+667 ATETGG
-673 VLFNLESEHDIPA
+673 VLYNLDSQDDVPA
-686 VINVARLTKR
+686 AINVVRQ
-696 TAKASSVL
+696 
-704 AYSRSL
+704 AYERVTE
-710 LSG
+710 

>member
-45 GSDPK
+45 GSDPN

-57 SVVYVAAEDNTAT
+57 SVDYVAAEDNTAT

-97 NQAKGNG
+97 NQVQANG
-104 DGGDEESTP
+104 DGGDEVSSP

-143 LIALL
+143 LISLL
-148 DGRDIPDTASERVK
+148 DGNDIPDAASERVK

-172 AQANVQTV
+172 ARADVQTV

-274 LKAAEIYHEFRSF
+274 LKAAEIYHEFRSY
-287 FSRIVEK
+287 FSRTIEK
-294 RGVDGILSDLRRFGT
+294 RGVDGILRDLRRFGT

-316 GQEKQPALKEA
+316 GQEKLPALKEA

-345 YDYHDRA
+345 YDCYERA
-352 KTLNADEFVEA
+352 KTLSADEFVEA
-363 IELLESFVFRRS
+363 IELLESFIFRRS

-418 TDAEFREALETRD
+418 TNAEFREALETRD

-468 ELRPEWR
+468 DLRPEWR
-475 TMLGGA
+475 VMLGSD
-481 WQAVQETWLHRLG
+481 WKTIQETWLHRLG

-507 RPFTEKKTIAGGFN
+507 KAFADKKSIAGGFSD
-521 ESPLRLNKFIREQP
+521 SPLRLNKFIREQS
-535 TWDATMIEQR
+535 TWDAKTIEQR
-545 GKQLAEKA
+545 GKLLAEKA
-553 ITVWRPL
+553 VTVWRPL
-560 IVDPLAVKQREL
+560 VVDPLAVKQREL
-572 EEHKALAANYKIENL
+572 EEHKALAANYRIEDL
-587 ELDDVAKMLLEA
+587 GLDDTAKKLLET
-599 LRPQLQALGADIVE
+599 LRPQIQALGGDVIE

-634 KQRLSLLINLD
+634 KQRLSLLLNLD
-645 FAECDDPSGK
+645 FADCEDPSGN

-673 VLFNLESEHDIPA
+673 VLFNLDSEYDVPA
-686 VINVARLTKR
+686 AIYVVRQ
-696 TAKASSVL
+696 
-704 AYSRSL
+704 AYERVTE
-710 LSG
+710 

>member
-45 GSDPK
+45 GSDPN

-97 NQAKGNG
+97 NQVQENG
-104 DGGDEESTP
+104 YVSDEVSSP

-148 DGRDIPDTASERVK
+148 DGKDIPDAASERVK

-167 LRDLV
+167 LRELV
-172 AQANVQTV
+172 AQADVQTV

-274 LKAAEIYHEFRSF
+274 LKAAEIYHEFRSY
-287 FSRIVEK
+287 FSRTVEK

-316 GQEKQPALKEA
+316 GQEKLPALKEA

-345 YDYHDRA
+345 YDCYERA
-352 KTLNADEFVEA
+352 KTLSADEFVEA
-363 IELLESFVFRRS
+363 IELLESFIFRRS

-394 ITENQPLLSLK
+394 ITEVRPLLSLK

-418 TDAEFREALETRD
+418 SDAEFREALETRD

-468 ELRPEWR
+468 DLRPEWR
-475 TMLGGA
+475 AMLGSD
-481 WQAVQETWLHRLG
+481 WNAVQETWLHRLG

-507 RPFTEKKTIAGGFN
+507 KPFADKKTIAGGFSD
-521 ESPLRLNKFIREQP
+521 SPLRLNKFIREQS
-535 TWDATMIEQR
+535 TWDAKTIEQR
-545 GKQLAEKA
+545 GKLLAEKA
-553 ITVWRPL
+553 VTVWPPL
-560 IVDPLAVKQREL
+560 VVDPLAVKQREL
-572 EEHKALAANYKIENL
+572 EEHKASAANYRIEDL
-587 ELDDVAKMLLEA
+587 VLDDAAKKLFET
-599 LRPQLQALGADIVE
+599 LRPQIQALGGDVVE

-622 RVFDFVVEIIPR
+622 RVLDFVVEIIPR
-634 KQRLSLLINLD
+634 KQRLSLLLNLD
-645 FAECDDPSGK
+645 FDDCEDPSGN

-667 ATEAGG
+667 ASEAGG
-673 VLFNLESEHDIPA
+673 VIFNLDSEDDVPA
-686 VINVARLTKR
+686 AINVVRQ
-696 TAKASSVL
+696 
-704 AYSRSL
+704 AYERATE
-710 LSG
+710 

>member
-1 MKAEDTLV
+1 MKAEDTHV

-97 NQAKGNG
+97 NQVQGNG
-104 DGGDEESTP
+104 DGGDEVSTP

-119 YLRNRHGKGDRR
+119 FLRNRHGKGDRR

-143 LIALL
+143 LTALL
-148 DGRDIPDTASERVK
+148 DGKDIPDAASERVK

-172 AQANVQTV
+172 AQADVQTV

-218 DLIRNFVLMRLDESS
+218 DLIRNFVLMRMDEYS
-233 QTQLYEEHWQ
+233 QTLLYEEHWQ

-287 FSRIVEK
+287 FSRTVEK

-345 YDYHDRA
+345 YDYHERA
-352 KTLNADEFVEA
+352 KTLGADEFVEA
-363 IELLESFVFRRS
+363 VELLESFVFRRS

-394 ITENQPLLSLK
+394 ITESQPLLSLK

-468 ELRPEWR
+468 DLRPEWR
-475 TMLGGA
+475 AMLGST

-507 RPFTEKKTIAGGFN
+507 RPFEEKKAIAGGFN
-521 ESPLRLNKFIREQP
+521 DSPLRLNKFIREQSAWDP
-535 TWDATMIEQR
+535 TAIEQR
-545 GKQLAEKA
+545 GKLLAEKA
-553 ITVWRPL
+553 IDVWRPL
-560 IVDPLAVKQREL
+560 VVDPLAVKQREL

-587 ELDDVAKMLLEA
+587 ELDDTAKKLLEA
-599 LRPQLQALGADIVE
+599 LRPQIQAMGNDVVE

-622 RVFDFVVEIIPR
+622 RVFDFFVEIIPR
-634 KQRLSLLINLD
+634 KQRLTLLLNLD
-645 FAECDDPSGK
+645 FADCEDPSGN

-673 VLFNLESEHDIPA
+673 VLYNLDSEGGMPA
-686 VINVARLTKR
+686 AINVVRQ
-696 TAKASSVL
+696 
-704 AYSRSL
+704 AYERVTE
-710 LSG
+710 

>member
-45 GSDPK
+45 GSDPN

-90 IALRDQM
+90 IALRDQI
-97 NQAKGNG
+97 NQAQGNE
-104 DGGDEESTP
+104 DGGDEVSTP

-143 LIALL
+143 LNALL
-148 DGRDIPDTASERVK
+148 DGKEFPEAASERVK
-162 ENFLF
+162 ENFIF

-172 AQANVQTV
+172 AQADVQTV

-192 SLTRGQDDPQMIF
+192 CLTRGQDDPQMIF

-218 DLIRNFVLMRLDESS
+218 DLIRNFVLMRLDETS
-233 QTQLYEEHWQ
+233 QTQLYEEYWQ
-243 PIEQA
+243 PIERA

-287 FSRIVEK
+287 FSRTVEK

-327 FARLRSLVEVASP
+327 FARLRSLIEVASP

-345 YDYHDRA
+345 YDYHERA
-352 KTLNADEFVEA
+352 KTLSADEFVEA

-380 TRSLGQIFASLAYR
+380 TRSLGQIFSSLAYR
-394 ITENQPLLSLK
+394 ITETQPLLSLK

-418 TDAEFREALETRD
+418 TDVEFREALETRD

-450 ERIDTS
+450 ERIDTAL
-456 NFSIEH
+456 FTIEH

-468 ELRPEWR
+468 DLRPEWR
-475 TMLGGA
+475 TMLGGD

-507 RPFTEKKTIAGGFN
+507 RPFAEKKTIAGGFSD
-521 ESPLRLNKFIREQP
+521 SPLRLNKFIREQSAW
-535 TWDATMIEQR
+535 TATTIEQR

-553 ITVWRPL
+553 LAVWRPL
-560 IVDPLAVKQREL
+560 VVDPLAVKQREL

-587 ELDDVAKMLLEA
+587 EADEAAKRLLDV
-599 LRPQLQALGADIVE
+599 LRPQIQALGPDVVE
-613 LPNDRSVIY
+613 LPNDRSLIY

-634 KQRLSLLINLD
+634 KQRLSLLLNLD
-645 FAECDDPSGK
+645 FADCEDPSGK

-673 VLFNLESEHDIPA
+673 VIYTLESVDDVPA
-686 VINVARLTKR
+686 AINVVRQ
-696 TAKASSVL
+696 
-704 AYSRSL
+704 AYERVTE
-710 LSG
+710 

>member
-45 GSDPK
+45 GSDPN

-90 IALRDQM
+90 IALRDQI
-97 NQAKGNG
+97 NQAQGNE
-104 DGGDEESTP
+104 DGGDEVSTP

-143 LIALL
+143 LNALL
-148 DGRDIPDTASERVK
+148 DGKEFPEAASERVK
-162 ENFLF
+162 ENFIF

-172 AQANVQTV
+172 AQADVQTV

-192 SLTRGQDDPQMIF
+192 CLTRGQDDPQMIF

-218 DLIRNFVLMRLDESS
+218 DLIRNFVLMRLDETS
-233 QTQLYEEHWQ
+233 QTQLYEEYWQ
-243 PIEQA
+243 PIERA

-287 FSRIVEK
+287 FSRTVEK

-327 FARLRSLVEVASP
+327 FARLRSLIEVASP

-345 YDYHDRA
+345 YDYHELA
-352 KTLNADEFVEA
+352 KTLSADEFIEA

-394 ITENQPLLSLK
+394 ITETQPLLSLK

-450 ERIDTS
+450 ERIDTTL
-456 NFSIEH
+456 FTIEH

-468 ELRPEWR
+468 DLRPEWR
-475 TMLGGA
+475 TMLGGD

-507 RPFTEKKTIAGGFN
+507 RPFAEKKTIAGGFSD
-521 ESPLRLNKFIREQP
+521 SPLRLNKFIREQSAW
-535 TWDATMIEQR
+535 TATTIEQR

-553 ITVWRPL
+553 LAVWRPL
-560 IVDPLAVKQREL
+560 VVDPLAVKQREM

-587 ELDDVAKMLLEA
+587 EADEAAKRLLDV
-599 LRPQLQALGADIVE
+599 LRPQIQALGPDVVE
-613 LPNDRSVIY
+613 LPNDRSLIY

-634 KQRLSLLINLD
+634 KQRLSLLLNLD
-645 FAECDDPSGK
+645 FADCEDPSGK

-673 VLFNLESEHDIPA
+673 VIYTLESVDDVPA
-686 VINVARLTKR
+686 AINVVRQ
-696 TAKASSVL
+696 
-704 AYSRSL
+704 AYERVTE
-710 LSG
+710 

>member
-45 GSDPK
+45 GSAPN

-90 IALRDQM
+90 IALRDRITALQ
-97 NQAKGNG
+97 GNG
-104 DGGDEESTP
+104 DGDDEVSTP

-131 HKLHLRRADHDT
+131 HKLHLRRADHET

-148 DGRDIPDTASERVK
+148 DGKGNPDAASERVK
-162 ENFLF
+162 ENFNF

-172 AQANVQTV
+172 AQADVATI

-192 SLTRGQDDPQMIF
+192 CLTRGQDDPQMIF

-218 DLIRNFVLMRLDESS
+218 DLIRNFVLMRLDETL
-233 QTQLYEEHWQ
+233 QTQLYEDFWQ

-274 LKAAEIYHEFRSF
+274 LKSAEIYHEFRSF
-287 FSRIVEK
+287 FSRTVEK

-316 GQEKQPALKEA
+316 GQEKQSALKEA
-327 FARLRSLVEVASP
+327 FARLRSLIEVASP

-345 YDYHDRA
+345 YDYHERA
-352 KTLNADEFVEA
+352 KTLSADEFVEA

-394 ITENQPLLSLK
+394 ITETQPLLSLK

-450 ERIDTS
+450 ERIDTAL
-456 NFSIEH
+456 FTIEH

-468 ELRPEWR
+468 DLRPEWR
-475 TMLGGA
+475 TMLGSD
-481 WQAVQETWLHRLG
+481 WQATQETWLHRLG

-507 RPFTEKKTIAGGFN
+507 RPFAEKKTIAGGFSD
-521 ESPLRLNKFIREQP
+521 SPLRLNKFIREQSAW
-535 TWDATMIEQR
+535 TATTIEQR

-553 ITVWRPL
+553 LGVWRPL
-560 IVDPLAVKQREL
+560 VVDPLAVKQREL
-572 EEHKALAANYKIENL
+572 DEHKAMSANYQIESV
-587 ELDDVAKMLLEA
+587 EMDEVAKQLFDA
-599 LRPQLQALGADIVE
+599 IQPQILAIGTDVVE

-622 RVFDFVVEIIPR
+622 RVFDFFVEIIPR
-634 KQRLSLLINLD
+634 KQRLSLLLNLD
-645 FAECDDPSGK
+645 FSDCEDASGK

-667 ATEAGG
+667 AMEAGG
-673 VLFNLESEHDIPA
+673 VIYTLESVDDVPA
-686 VINVARLTKR
+686 AINVVRQ
-696 TAKASSVL
+696 
-704 AYSRSL
+704 AYERVTE
-710 LSG
+710 

>member
-45 GSDPK
+45 GSDPN

-90 IALRDQM
+90 IALRDRM
-97 NQAKGNG
+97 NQVQVNG
-104 DGGDEESTP
+104 DGGDEVSTP

-148 DGRDIPDTASERVK
+148 DGKDIPDAASERVK

-172 AQANVQTV
+172 AQAEVQTV

-274 LKAAEIYHEFRSF
+274 LKAAEIYHEFRSY
-287 FSRIVEK
+287 FSRTVEK

-309 YYTAFSL
+309 YYTSFSL

-345 YDYHDRA
+345 YDYYERA
-352 KTLNADEFVEA
+352 KTLSVDEFVEA

-380 TRSLGQIFASLAYR
+380 TRSLGQIFASLAHR
-394 ITENQPLLSLK
+394 ITEIQPLLSLK

-442 DRLENFSK
+442 DRQENLSK

-468 ELRPEWR
+468 DLRQEWR
-475 TMLGGA
+475 AMLGSA

-507 RPFTEKKTIAGGFN
+507 RPFTEKKTIAGGFSD
-521 ESPLRLNKFIREQP
+521 SPLRLNKFIREQS
-535 TWDATMIEQR
+535 TWDATTIEQR

-553 ITVWRPL
+553 IAVWRPL
-560 IVDPLAVKQREL
+560 VVDALAVKQREL

-587 ELDDVAKMLLEA
+587 ELDAAAKKLLEV
-599 LRPQLQALGADIVE
+599 LRPQIQALGGDIVE

-634 KQRLSLLINLD
+634 RQRLSLLLNLD
-645 FAECDDPSGK
+645 FADCEDPSGK

-673 VLFNLESEHDIPA
+673 VLYTLESEDDVPA
-686 VINVARLTKR
+686 AINVVRQ
-696 TAKASSVL
+696 
-704 AYSRSL
+704 AYERVTE
-710 LSG
+710 

>member
-9 TNLLEGAK
+9 TNLLQGAK

-45 GSDPK
+45 GSDPN

-77 DGQQRMT
+77 DGQQRLT

-90 IALRDQM
+90 IALRDRMAQLP
-97 NQAKGNG
+97 GNSG
-104 DGGDEESTP
+104 QGEEEATP
-113 EELDDY
+113 DELDDY
-119 YLRNRHGKGDRR
+119 YLRNRHGKGERR
-131 HKLHLRRADHDT
+131 HKLHLRRADHET

-148 DGRDIPDTASERVK
+148 DGKTLPEAASERVK

-172 AQANVQTV
+172 AQADVQTV
-180 YAGIKK
+180 YNGIKK

-260 VKDFLTLQMRPGTP
+260 VKDFLTLQLRPGTP
-274 LKAAEIYHEFRSF
+274 LKAADIYHEFRSY
-287 FSRIVEK
+287 FSRTVGK
-294 RGVDGILSDLRRFGT
+294 RDVDGILSDLRRFGT

-316 GQEKQPALKEA
+316 GQEKRPALKEA
-327 FARLRSLVEVASP
+327 FSRLRSLVEVASP

-345 YDYHDRA
+345 YDFYDRA
-352 KTLNADEFVEA
+352 KTLSAEEFVEA
-363 IELLESFVFRRS
+363 VELLESFVFRRS

-394 ITENQPLLSLK
+394 ITESQPLLSLK

-418 TDAEFREALETRD
+418 SDTEFREALETRD

-468 ELRPEWR
+468 DLRPEWR
-475 TMLGGA
+475 TMLGSDWKA
-481 WQAVQETWLHRLG
+481 IQETWLHRLG

-507 RPFTEKKTIAGGFN
+507 RPFSEKKTIAGGFD
-521 ESPLRLNKFIREQP
+521 ESPLRLNKFIREQSA
-535 TWDATMIEQR
+535 WDGTTIEQR
-545 GKQLAEKA
+545 GKLLAEKA
-553 ITVWRPL
+553 VTVWRPL
-560 IVDPLAVKQREL
+560 VVDLLAVKQREL
-572 EEHKALAANYKIENL
+572 EEHKAFAANYRIEDL
-587 ELDDVAKMLLEA
+587 ELDDIAKNLLEA
-599 LRPQLQALGADIVE
+599 LRPQIQAFGEDVVE

-622 RVFDFVVEIIPR
+622 RVFDFFVEIIPR
-634 KQRLSLLINLD
+634 KQRLSLLLNLD
-645 FAECDDPSGK
+645 FADCEDPSGR

-667 ATEAGG
+667 ATETGG
-673 VLFNLESEHDIPA
+673 VLYNLDSQDDVPA
-686 VINVARLTKR
+686 AINVVRQ
-696 TAKASSVL
+696 
-704 AYSRSL
+704 AYERVTE
-710 LSG
+710 

>member
-45 GSDPK
+45 GSDPN

-90 IALRDQM
+90 IALRDRM
-97 NQAKGNG
+97 NQGQVNG
-104 DGGDEESTP
+104 DGGDEVSTP

-131 HKLHLRRADHDT
+131 HKLHLRRADHDA

-148 DGRDIPDTASERVK
+148 DGKDIPDAASERVK

-172 AQANVQTV
+172 AQAEVQTV

-205 ESLNSTGVDLTQA
+205 ESLNSTGIDLTQA

-274 LKAAEIYHEFRSF
+274 LKAAEIYHEFRSY
-287 FSRIVEK
+287 FSRTVEK

-309 YYTAFSL
+309 YYTSFSL

-345 YDYHDRA
+345 YDYHERA
-352 KTLNADEFVEA
+352 KTLSADEFVEA

-380 TRSLGQIFASLAYR
+380 TRSLGQIFASLAHR
-394 ITENQPLLSLK
+394 ITEIQPLLSLK

-468 ELRPEWR
+468 DLRPEWR

-507 RPFTEKKTIAGGFN
+507 RPYSEKKTIAGGFN
-521 ESPLRLNKFIREQP
+521 DSPLRLNKFIREQS
-535 TWDATMIEQR
+535 TWDATTIEQR

-553 ITVWRPL
+553 IAVWRPL
-560 IVDPLAVKQREL
+560 VVDPLAVKQREL

-587 ELDDVAKMLLEA
+587 ELDAAAKKLLEV
-599 LRPQLQALGADIVE
+599 LRPQIQALGGDIVE

-634 KQRLSLLINLD
+634 RQRLSLLLNLD
-645 FAECDDPSGK
+645 FADCEDPSGK

-673 VLFNLESEHDIPA
+673 VLYTLESEDDVPA
-686 VINVARLTKR
+686 AINVVRQ
-696 TAKASSVL
+696 
-704 AYSRSL
+704 AYERVTE
-710 LSG
+710 

>member
-1 MKAEDTLV
+1 MKAEETLV

-45 GSDPK
+45 GSDPNI
-50 VKGHFLG
+50 KGHFLG

-70 ITRWLLI
+70 IARWLLI

-90 IALRDQM
+90 IALRDQIK
-97 NQAKGNG
+97 QAQASDNDG
-104 DGGDEESTP
+104 DDVSTP

-131 HKLHLRRADHDT
+131 HKLHLRRADQDT
-143 LIALL
+143 LHALL
-148 DGRDIPDTASERVK
+148 DGKVVPENASEQVK
-162 ENFLF
+162 ENFIF
-167 LRDLV
+167 LRELV
-172 AQANVQTV
+172 AQADLQTV

-192 SLTRGQDDPQMIF
+192 CLTRGQDDPQMIF

-218 DLIRNFVLMRLDESS
+218 DLIRNFVLMRLDEAS
-233 QTQLYEEHWQ
+233 QTQLYEEFWQ

-248 FGRRYRT
+248 FGRRYRS

-274 LKAAEIYHEFRSF
+274 LKSADIYHEFRSF
-287 FSRIVEK
+287 FLRTVEK
-294 RGVDGILSDLRRFGT
+294 RGVDGILGDLHRFGI

-316 GQEKQPALKEA
+316 AQEKQPALKEA
-327 FARLRSLVEVASP
+327 FTRLRSLIEVASP

-345 YDYHDRA
+345 YDFHDRA
-352 KTLNADEFVEA
+352 KTLSASEFVEA

-380 TRSLGQIFASLAYR
+380 TRSLGQIFSSLAYR
-394 ITENQPLLSLK
+394 ITEAQPLLSLK
-405 VALYR
+405 VALFR

-450 ERIDTS
+450 ERIDTAA
-456 NFSIEH
+456 FTIEH

-468 ELRPEWR
+468 DLRPEWR
-475 TMLGGA
+475 TVLGGE
-481 WQAVQETWLHRLG
+481 WQAVQQVWLHRLG

-507 RPFTEKKTIAGGFN
+507 RPFSEKKTISGGFN
-521 ESPLRLNKFIREQP
+521 DSPLRLNKFIREQS
-535 TWDATMIEQR
+535 TWDAAAMEQR

-553 ITVWRPL
+553 LAVWRPL
-560 IVDPLAVKQREL
+560 VVDPLAVKQREL
-572 EEHKALAANYKIENL
+572 EEHKAMAANFKIENL
-587 ELDDVAKMLLEA
+587 EMDDAAKSLLDA
-599 LRPQLQALGADIVE
+599 LRPQIQALGIDVIE
-613 LPNDRSVIY
+613 LPNARSVTY

-634 KQRLSLLINLD
+634 KQRLSLLLNLD
-645 FAECDDPSGK
+645 FSDCEDPSGK
-655 ARDATEFAFIIG
+655 ARDATEFAFIIC
-667 ATEAGG
+667 AMESGG
-673 VLFNLESEHDIPA
+673 VLYNLESAADVPA
-686 VINVARLTKR
+686 AINVVRQ
-696 TAKASSVL
+696 
-704 AYSRSL
+704 AYERVTE
-710 LSG
+710 